1 MLHRECFGKLRPM
14 RTSYAVT
21 WQEPSCGSQ
30 SGKLE
35 LGGQGLIFEGSSG
48 SGPVR
53 SEVGYDEISTIQVA
67 RAPGDRLAGRP
78 TLLVERDGNAAP
90 IRIASVAQTGIVS
103 ELAEHLAK
111 VLLEQRPKMSRLAV
125 VVPLRDGERDR
136 ARSLIRAGPPFDLH
150 ESGLESHYVF
160 VTDSEVVFLFA
171 GESRA
176 AIERLAGEAHLW
188 TAASAWKD
196 VLAGPPR
203 IAEDAYAW
211 VQPKG
216 LDGATF
222 ASTPG
227 PGDSEGGDLFEP

>member
-1 MLHRECFGKLRPM
+1 M

-35 LGGQGLIFEGSSG
+35 LGGQGMIFEGSSG
-48 SGPVR
+48 NGPVR
-53 SEVGYDEISTIQVA
+53 TEVGYEEISTIQVA

-78 TLLVERDGNAAP
+78 TLLLERGGNAP
-90 IRIASVAQTGIVS
+90 IRIASVAQTGIVT

-125 VVPLRDGERDR
+125 VVPLQDGARDR
-136 ARSLIRAGPPFDLH
+136 AQSLIRAGPPFDLQ

-188 TAASAWKD
+188 TVASTWKD
-196 VLAGPPR
+196 LLAGPPR

-216 LDGATF
+216 LDGTTF